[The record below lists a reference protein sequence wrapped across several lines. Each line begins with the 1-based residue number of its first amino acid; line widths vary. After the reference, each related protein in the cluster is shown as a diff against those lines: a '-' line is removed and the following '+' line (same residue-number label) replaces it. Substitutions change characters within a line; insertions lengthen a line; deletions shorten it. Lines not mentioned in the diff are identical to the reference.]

1 MAGSST
7 PPLNLSRETRFPT
20 NSFLEFACPGQVPQA
35 EHVPSVLGQ
44 GQEKVRL
51 LQHMLEGRL
60 LAGPLGP
67 AAQYDFQ
74 QLNAV
79 QVSLRSTDLHG
90 GFFHCLLTTGLILC
104 ASRLVTLGLAVCPR
118 VSSVL
123 LGCNLGVTG

>member
-51 LQHMLEGRL
+51 LQRMLEG
-60 LAGPLGP
+60 
-67 AAQYDFQ
+67 

>member
-1 MAGSST
+1 MAS
-7 PPLNLSRETRFPT
+7 
-20 NSFLEFACPGQVPQA
+20 QVSLDV
-35 EHVPSVLGQ
+35 HVPTVLGQ

-118 VSSVL
+118 GSSVRCAPWL
-123 LGCNLGVTG
+123 QPWCHGLNSFAQVVATL